1 MGGDGHK
8 TALEEAVAAARAE
21 EAARGPD
28 QSDLFLLDENLVPV
42 LPAPPP
48 VELGA
53 NGSKRGRPPGAR
65 NLRTD
70 QASRWY
76 MARHGDPLERG
87 IAISALPVLAAGV
100 LEGLAAR
107 LGCSRHDAAKFWVSV
122 YTATLPFIHQRLASL
137 EVKQQGSL
145 GSGDPVMWTFS
156 DDGELVDV
164 TPNAQERFD
173 HNEFDQDGT
182 GPEDS

>member
-21 EAARGPD
+21 EAARGPA
-28 QSDLFLLDENLVPV
+28 QSDLFIPYEDLVPA
-42 LPAPPP
+42 LPAPSPIG
-48 VELGA
+48 LGA

-87 IAISALPVLAAGV
+87 VAISALPVLAAGV

-107 LGCSRHDAAKFWVSV
+107 LGCSRHDGREILGLSLYRNLTV
-122 YTATLPFIHQRLASL
+122 YSPTLSIARGQTSGLA
-137 EVKQQGSL
+137 GL
-145 GSGDPVMWTFS
+145 GRSGD
-156 DDGELVDV
+156 VDV
-164 TPNAQERFD
+164 LRKRRAGRTRLRMLKSN
-173 HNEFDQDGT
+173 
-182 GPEDS
+182 SSLVS